1 MAKVVQ
7 KAGQVRALPYSTL
20 DVDVIELYLKRVLA
34 FLKVVTASHFP
45 WVLLPAAVHA
55 RVQTGVCHMLSVS
68 ELKGQRLYSG
78 HPVMGL
84 VFEVARNL
92 ALSSPGSANEVV
104 AALAQKRAKLQHF
117 GASGTRGESALG
129 TLSEVLSHLDCV
141 IAPRRDKYH
150 LQGNQLAHLAQEHKS
165 VFIEHHRYLVAKY
178 AQDEE
183 VIQPVQAKAETKVEP
198 EVPHAPKAPIETKE
212 HVTATQPKVV
222 HVQALA
228 PIEEQEES
236 SSETP
241 IE

>member
-7 KAGQVRALPYSTL
+7 KAGQVRALQYGTL
-20 DVDVIELYLKRVLA
+20 DVDVIELYLKRILG
-34 FLKVVTASHFP
+34 FLKAVTASQYP

-55 RVQTGVCHMLSVS
+55 GVQTAVCHMLSVS

-92 ALSSPGSANEVV
+92 AVCTPGGANEVV
-104 AALAQKRAKLQHF
+104 ATLAQKRVKLQHF

-129 TLSEVLSHLDCV
+129 PLSEVLAHLDCV
-141 IAPRRDKYH
+141 MAPRRDKYH

-183 VIQPVQAKAETKVEP
+183 NIEQEP
-198 EVPHAPKAPIETKE
+198 A
-212 HVTATQPKVV
+212 QPK
-222 HVQALA
+222 
-228 PIEEQEES
+228 P
-236 SSETP
+236 
-241 IE
+241 